1 MTLSFLRGLV
11 AAVNPCGFVLLPTYL
26 MFFLGADTD
35 EVSTGLGIRRAS
47 IRRALTVS
55 SALTAGFMAVFV
67 IVGLVTYNFTSWIQQ
82 NARYA
87 TIVIAVGLIVLGVAM
102 LSGRGGGIALPR
114 LDVGGRDRGVR
125 SMFLFGVAYATASL
139 GCTIGLFL
147 PTLIAVRSGGFIGA
161 IGNVAAYAAGMGLLI
176 TALTVS
182 LAVAK
187 IGLLGVL
194 RRGMHR
200 VEKIAGGFVVISGFY
215 LAYYFWVVDL
225 NGDSDPITVAVE
237 NFQRRVITSLNNN
250 WQAVAFILGAVVITS
265 GIYVRVGRE
274 GQHVGDRDVEV

>member
-26 MFFLGADTD
+26 MFFLGADTS

>member
-274 GQHVGDRDVEV
+274 GQHVGDRDVGV

>member
-47 IRRALTVS
+47 IRRALAVS